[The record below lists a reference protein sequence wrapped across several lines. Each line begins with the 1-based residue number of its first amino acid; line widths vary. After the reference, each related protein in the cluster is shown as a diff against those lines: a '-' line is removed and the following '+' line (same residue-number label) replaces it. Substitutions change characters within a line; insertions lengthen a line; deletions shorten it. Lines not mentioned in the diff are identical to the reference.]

1 VSASFNF
8 DLIDAA
14 GYGYH
19 RVWAERQYLIRLAF
33 IPLILKFACAVLAYS
48 LGYTD
53 DLLRRG
59 LIILPAVFA
68 QGWVMAQFLRTLL
81 MEERWPMPLPERG
94 DEAAFARVILR
105 ARGIVSSTLVFVL
118 INLASTVL
126 AWGAFELDRVAQGVV
141 DQQAAVPSGDAENP
155 GANMLLFIPAV
166 AAIFLSLWSIRLLW
180 VYIPYAVLMPIG
192 TYLKRLGGFMASIRL
207 AGLYLICMVPLN
219 VLAMMMV
226 QGLLTS
232 SGATLDNVPA
242 YISFISIFLGV
253 ITDFIVGLLATAAVA
268 YAMRG
273 IIPHHAEALK
283 DVASK
288 KP

>member
-1 VSASFNF
+1 MSASFNF

-19 RVWAERQYLIRLAF
+19 RVWAERHYLLRLAF
-33 IPLILKFACAVLAYS
+33 IPLIMKFACAVLAYS

-94 DEAAFARVILR
+94 DDAGLARVILR
-105 ARGIVSSTLVFVL
+105 ARGIISATLVFVL

-126 AWGAFELDRVAQGVV
+126 AWGAFELDGMAQKVIENRTE
-141 DQQAAVPSGDAENP
+141 VPEAENA
-155 GANMLLFIPAV
+155 GANSLLFIPAV
-166 AAIFLSLWSIRLLW
+166 AAIFASIWSIRLLW

-192 TYLKRLGGFMASIRL
+192 DYLKRLGGFMASIRL

-219 VLAMMMV
+219 VLAMMLV
-226 QGLLTS
+226 QGLLST
-232 SGATLDNVPA
+232 SGATLNDVPA
-242 YISFISIFLGV
+242 YVSFISIFLGV

-268 YAMRG
+268 YAMRD
-273 IIPHHAEALK
+273 IIPHHAGALK

>member
-1 VSASFNF
+1 MSAAFNF
-8 DLIDAA
+8 DLIDAS

-19 RVWAERQYLIRLAF
+19 RVWMERQYLLRLAF
-33 IPLILKFACAVLAYS
+33 IPLIMKFACAVLAYS

-81 MEERWPMPLPERG
+81 MEERWPTQLPERG
-94 DEAAFARVILR
+94 DDAALARVLLR
-105 ARGIVSSTLVFVL
+105 ARGIISSTLVFVL

-126 AWGAFELDRVAQGVV
+126 AWGAFELDRAAQGVI
-141 DQQAAVPSGDAENP
+141 DQQGEAAMDTENA
-155 GANMLLFIPAV
+155 GASSLLFIPAV
-166 AAIFLSLWSIRLLW
+166 AAIFASIWSIRLLW

-192 TYLKRLGGFMASIRL
+192 VYLKRLGGFMASIRL

-219 VLAMMMV
+219 VLAMMIV
-226 QGLLTS
+226 QGLLS
-232 SGATLDNVPA
+232 ASGATLNDVPA
-242 YISFISIFLGV
+242 YVSFISIFLGV
-253 ITDFIVGLLATAAVA
+253 ITDFIVGLLATAAIA
-268 YAMRG
+268 YAMRD
-273 IIPHHAEALK
+273 IIPHHGDALK

-288 KP
+288 KS